1 MKWLSAAL
9 AFVNASTLFA
19 LVAGILYQ
27 GLSRPL
33 ATFAII
39 LGLFVAF
46 LAYWATADV
55 PLRVRKP
62 KPPPPPVSAE
72 PKSKRQQRREE
83 RARKALADNEAPR
96 WQYRSIWFWVLV
108 ACF

>member
-19 LVAGILYQ
+19 LVAGILYH

-33 ATFAII
+33 ATFSII
-39 LGLFVAF
+39 VGLLVAF
-46 LAYWATADV
+46 LAYRETTDV

-62 KPPPPPVSAE
+62 KPPPSPPSPE
-72 PKSKRQQRREE
+72 PKS
-83 RARKALADNEAPR
+83 
-96 WQYRSIWFWVLV
+96 
-108 ACF
+108 